1 MVKETRRGRTT
12 PDQRQELLE
21 TGILV
26 EDHLE
31 EDPLKEH
38 QEEIRQE
45 EAHREE
51 IRREEVHPPEETQT
65 MMIAKGT
72 ELIPGRSAATSIYSM
87 ETEQKL
93 RNSKWSLAWHG

>member
-12 PDQRQELLE
+12 LGQRQELSE
-21 TGILV
+21 IGILV

-31 EDPLKEH
+31 EDTLGGY

-51 IRREEVHPPEETQT
+51 TRREEDHPPEGTRT
-65 MMIAKGT
+65 MMTAQET